1 MKSYWDISC
10 LINVITYIK
19 YKIYESYGDKIYIL
33 VFVASIYS
41 IINVLEINI
50 KKKTKRN
57 SHYKCYKKKRYI
69 YNVSVKMKIFLK
81 KMSFFMHAGIYN
93 S

>member
-57 SHYKCYKKKRYI
+57 SHYKCYKKKRYLQCQRK
-69 YNVSVKMKIFLK
+69 NENIFK